1 MENSTERLLFRR
13 ALPALGMLAV
23 LVLLAVSWS
32 SGLGGSFLAS
42 LRIAK
47 PKAVAPGISA
57 PSATNGG
64 QQIQALIGS
73 MVGET
78 TSVALNE
85 ADKPVPS
92 ADSASRLAGFTAR
105 LLGMR
110 SDAPSITV
118 IGAHAMNV
126 KVNRAQI
133 ETMLAEAGRRN
144 AQVPGS
150 IDGTILRTQ
159 TPRAIRMQ
167 YGNCPAPVANTIQN
181 QINGPPPPS
190 TDNANCVIFTQTPVT
205 STVVP
210 PGLNIGELATIALE
224 LSGMSPNQTHDFQRA
239 FDLKSTLSMSLPRG
253 IRSYDAVQI
262 NARPAMLII
271 TGGRRGPTYQLMWA
285 SGGTVFTLAGYGSSA
300 DAVPLASSAR

>member
-1 MENSTERLLFRR
+1 MENPTERLLFRR
-13 ALPALGMLAV
+13 GLPALGMLAV
-23 LVLLAVSWS
+23 IVLLAVSAS

-47 PKAVAPGISA
+47 PKAVAPGVSV

-105 LLGMR
+105 LLGTR

-159 TPRAIRMQ
+159 TPRAIRVQ
-167 YGNCPAPVANTIQN
+167 YGNCPAPVANTIQS

-224 LSGMSPNQTHDFQRA
+224 LSGMSPNQTHDFQHA

-262 NARPAMLII
+262 NGQPGLLLT
-271 TGGRRGPTYQLMWA
+271 TGGRRGPTYQLMWV
-285 SGGTVFTLAGYGSSA
+285 SGSTVFTLAGYGSSA

>member
-1 MENSTERLLFRR
+1 MQNPTERSLSRPG
-13 ALPALGMLAV
+13 LPALGILAV
-23 LVLLAVSWS
+23 LLLLAFSAS
-32 SGLGGSFLAS
+32 SGLGGGFLSS

-47 PKAVAPGISA
+47 PKPVTPGVSA

-73 MVGET
+73 MAGET

-85 ADKPVPS
+85 TDKPVPS

-105 LLGMR
+105 LLGTR

-133 ETMLAEAGRRN
+133 ETMLTEAGQRN
-144 AQVPGS
+144 AQVPSGV
-150 IDGTILRTQ
+150 DGTVLKTQ
-159 TPRAIRMQ
+159 TPRAIRVQ

-190 TDNANCVIFTQTPVT
+190 TDNANCVIFTQTQVT
-205 STVVP
+205 SAVVP
-210 PGLNIGELATIALE
+210 PGLDIQELATIALE
-224 LSGMSPNQTHDFQRA
+224 LSGMSPKQTHDFQHI

-253 IRSYDAVQI
+253 IRSYDPVQV
-262 NARPAMLII
+262 NGQPAMLIT
-271 TGGRRGPTYQLMWA
+271 TGGRRGPTYQLIWA

>member
-159 TPRAIRMQ
+159 TPRAIRVQ